1 MKIVK
6 KNKIPWPTKNVMKQ
20 VYQQQLWGSNNT
32 PFYSGDGSHDTEII
46 EPYIQTVINFLKK
59 FSPFLTVCDLGCGDF
74 NIGKEIAPFS
84 SKYIAIDIVD
94 ELILYNQTKYQN
106 ENISFKCLDIAAE
119 ALPKTECVIIRQV
132 LQHLCNA
139 EIESILKKLHQFK
152 YIILTEHL
160 PDGEFIPTKI
170 YISYMRYPQ
179 YINKEGYIM
188 LDGLPSFDQDCEL
201 ETYLEDELLDLTVQ
215 NLAMYTENQSA
226 VQSATYRIQ
235 TNE

>member
-20 VYQQQLWGSNNT
+20 VYQQRLWGSNNT

-160 PDGEFIPTKI
+160 PDGEFIPNLDILSGQGIRLKKNSGI
-170 YISYMRYPQ
+170 DIEAYPF
-179 YINKEGYIM
+179 NFKA
-188 LDGLPSFDQDCEL
+188 FKK
-201 ETYLEDELLDLTVQ
+201 ELLRTCYKAYKGVIVTTLYEVQ
-215 NLAMYTENQSA
+215 
-226 VQSATYRIQ
+226 
-235 TNE
+235 